1 MEPQV
6 KQKGEV
12 LSKNQKQTPIEKT
25 IDTDHKK
32 EREVLLSVLND
43 LEDGYYEVDLNGDF
57 TFFNDPMCKLTGYTR
72 EELNGMN
79 NRQYMSRESA
89 KAVLKDFNRVYTK
102 GESVK
107 GLEFEII
114 QKQGENLFVEGSI
127 SLIFDGNE
135 KPSGF
140 KGIVRDISRRK
151 MTEDALRRSEKE
163 YRLLVENATEGI
175 LIIQDGTIKYA
186 NPQFLALIGYSEDE
200 LTNRPFIEFIRPDDQ
215 DRMTDAY
222 SAILNGKKV
231 EELFSFK
238 VESKNGNILLFQA
251 KEVLVTWR
259 KGPAVL
265 TFLRDMTSQDM
276 LEARLK
282 NAQKMEAIGT
292 LAGGIAHDFNNI
304 LGSIMLN
311 SELALDESEEGSE
324 IGYSLGQ
331 ILQASHRAKDLVEQI
346 LTFSRNSEV
355 DKRPLNISSIIK
367 ETVKMMRAMFPS
379 TILIHLEAS
388 DDSGL
393 VLANPTQIQQ
403 LLLNLS
409 TNSVHAMSEKGGI
422 LEICLEN
429 VTLDASK
436 ADKLNLQPGNFT
448 KLTVTD
454 TGHGIT
460 IDLQQRIFDPF
471 FTTKNTGE
479 GTGLGLSVV
488 HGIVENHEG
497 AMKMDSTPGKGTEFN
512 IFFPTAEEDDK
523 PEEMESNPLLAD
535 GNNRILFV
543 DDEEAL
549 RDAGGRM
556 LKWMGYRVT
565 AVSSGI
571 EALDIFKQESGG
583 IDLVITDMTM
593 PGMTGVELSTKLLEM
608 QPDIP
613 IILCTGYHETVTPE
627 KAKALGIREYVSKP
641 YSQSDMAKIIGNVL
655 SHKSG
660 DEQS

>member
-89 KAVLKDFNRVYTK
+89 KAVLKDFNRVYTT

-367 ETVKMMRAMFPS
+367 ETAKMMRAMFPS
-379 TILIHLEAS
+379 TIFIHLEAS

-497 AMKMDSTPGKGTEFN
+497 AMKMDSTPGRGTEFS
-512 IFFPTAEEDDK
+512 IFFPTVEEDDR

-641 YSQSDMAKIIGNVL
+641 YSQSDMAKIIRDVL
-655 SHKSG
+655 THKSD
-660 DEQS
+660 DEKS